1 MLSHDDE
8 CSQAEMKRRT
18 AIQPATRLASI
29 GRRRTNKAKATVRPS
44 VRWTVVARG
53 CCTAVRLRLP
63 LQSLLGVRQKV
74 FDDWQR
80 LQHYACNTAQAL
92 VIDNSQHS
100 MSVQCS
106 CTIVHQRHSQNID
119 ATKSAL
125 RPFLEYP
132 HYSQNLHTIRKT
144 FRHLQE
150 HSHYSQKRTSPEH
163 SDNSKNTHIIP
174 KTFRLLLENYD
185 YFQNT

>member
-1 MLSHDDE
+1 MQPGGDEATDSHPASHPSCVDR
-8 CSQAEMKRRT
+8 ST
-18 AIQPATRLASI
+18 ADQQ
-29 GRRRTNKAKATVRPS
+29 GQGDRPS

-80 LQHYACNTAQAL
+80 LQHYACNTAWSL